1 MPTLTV
7 EILHKIMPNSTFAN
21 NTKYL
26 PFLDSAMSEFNINS
40 TPRIAAF
47 LAQIAHES
55 GSLHYV
61 EEIASGAAYEKRS
74 DLGNLR
80 KEALAAA
87 HAKGSTTGRFYKG
100 RGLIQIT
107 GYDNYLK
114 CGKALSLDLVD
125 NPQLLVNPENA
136 CRSAAWFFD
145 THGLNGLAD
154 LGEFKQITRKI
165 NGGYNGLKERELF
178 YAAAQSALA

>member
-1 MPTLTV
+1 
-7 EILHKIMPNSTFAN
+7 
-21 NTKYL
+21 
-26 PFLDSAMSEFNINS
+26 
-40 TPRIAAF
+40 
-47 LAQIAHES
+47 
-55 GSLHYV
+55 
-61 EEIASGAAYEKRS
+61 
-74 DLGNLR
+74 
-80 KEALAAA
+80 
-87 HAKGSTTGRFYKG
+87 
-100 RGLIQIT
+100 
-107 GYDNYLK
+107 
-114 CGKALSLDLVD
+114 VD